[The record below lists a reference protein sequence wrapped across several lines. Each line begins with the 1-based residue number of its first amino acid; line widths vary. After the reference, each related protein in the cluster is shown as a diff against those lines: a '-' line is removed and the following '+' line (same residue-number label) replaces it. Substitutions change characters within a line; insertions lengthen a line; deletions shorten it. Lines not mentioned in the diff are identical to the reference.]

1 MEGEMETIFQ
11 IVFAFLSAV
20 GAYFAFRAKKEAGE
34 ANKAV
39 NHTDKNQP
47 RLYEIALSN
56 YEGLARIKERQKG
69 MERTVAKL
77 SEVQDKHGQQLND
90 HQVQLAKHGETLERI
105 SQTELREDG

>member
-1 MEGEMETIFQ
+1 MEGEMIFQ
-11 IVFAFLSAV
+11 IVFAFLSSV

-47 RLYEIALSN
+47 RLYDIALSN

-69 MERTVAKL
+69 MEKTIEKL
-77 SEVQDKHGQQLND
+77 SESQDAHSRQLND
-90 HQVQLAKHGETLERI
+90 HQIQLAKHGESLERAW
-105 SQTELREDG
+105 QKELSKEG

>member
-1 MEGEMETIFQ
+1 MEGEMIFQ
-11 IVFAFLSAV
+11 IVFAFLSSV

-47 RLYEIALSN
+47 RLYDIALSN

-69 MERTVAKL
+69 MEKTIEKL
-77 SEVQDKHGQQLND
+77 SEVQDAHSRQLND
-90 HQVQLAKHGETLERI
+90 HQIQLAKHGESFERAW
-105 SQTELREDG
+105 QKELSKEG

>member
-1 MEGEMETIFQ
+1 MEGEMIFQ
-11 IVFAFLSAV
+11 IVFAFLSSI

-47 RLYEIALSN
+47 RLYDIALSN

-69 MERTVAKL
+69 MEKTIEKL
-77 SEVQDKHGQQLND
+77 SEVQDAHSRQLND
-90 HQVQLAKHGETLERI
+90 HQIQLAKHGESLERAW
-105 SQTELREDG
+105 QKELSKEG

>member
-1 MEGEMETIFQ
+1 MEGEMIFQ
-11 IVFAFLSAV
+11 IVFAFLSSV

-47 RLYEIALSN
+47 RLYDIALSN

-69 MERTVAKL
+69 MEKTIEKL
-77 SEVQDKHGQQLND
+77 SEVQDAHSRQLND
-90 HQVQLAKHGETLERI
+90 HQIQLAHHGESLERAW
-105 SQTELREDG
+105 QKELSKEG